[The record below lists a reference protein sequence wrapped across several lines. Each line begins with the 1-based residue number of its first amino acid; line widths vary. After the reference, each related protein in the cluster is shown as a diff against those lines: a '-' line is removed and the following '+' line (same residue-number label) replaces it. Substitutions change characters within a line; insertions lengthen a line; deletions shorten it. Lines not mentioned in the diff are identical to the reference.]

1 MYKCTEDVVK
11 DLEKKKD
18 LRRISMELDPEL
30 VIPAIHRRV
39 NAAGGPA
46 LLFEKVKG
54 SPFPAVSNLFGTR
67 ERAFF
72 LFRHTLQ
79 SAQKLTKYK
88 GNPVRLLKNPLDA
101 VMLLPSLWNALPQR
115 SRWNVPAMYAQ
126 TSLHSLPQIQSWP
139 KDGGAFVTLPQ
150 VYSEHPD
157 FPGVMQ
163 SNLGMYRVQISGNNY
178 IPDKEAGV
186 HYQIH
191 RGIGVHHAAAI
202 QKNQP
207 LKVSVFVGGPPS
219 MTLSAVMP
227 LPEGLSELM
236 FAGVMNGRNI
246 RYARK
251 NGNVISADADF
262 VITGTLE
269 LHETKPEG
277 PFGDHLGYYSLI
289 HPFPYLK
296 VENVYHRKNAIW
308 PFTVVSRPPAEDS
321 YFGELIHEIASPAVP
336 DSIPGLHALHAV
348 DVAGVHPLLLAVGSE
363 RYVPYESRRP
373 MEILTIANAV
383 LGFNQTSLAKYLFM
397 VVREDNPELD
407 IHDIPAYLEHL
418 LERIDFTRD
427 LHFQSST
434 TMDTLDYSSIGLNE
448 GSKVVFAAAG
458 TAIRKLA
465 TELPGG
471 VLLPLGFQKARIV
484 MPGVVAISGKKF
496 SDYKTVQREMS
507 AYTQKK
513 GMARKWE
520 GIALIV
526 LSEDADFTSDMNNFL
541 WETFTKSNPSHDI
554 YGIESFQ
561 EFKHF
566 GCHGP
571 LIIDARKK
579 KHHAPELEEDAATRR
594 IVEKLASKGGELY
607 GLY

>member
-513 GMARKWE
+513 GMAGKWE

>member
-1 MYKCTEDVVK
+1 MYKSTEDVVK

-18 LRRISMELDPEL
+18 LRRISMELDAEL

-39 NAAGGPA
+39 NAVGGPA

-67 ERAFF
+67 DRAFY
-72 LFRHTLQ
+72 LFRDTIK

-88 GNPVRLLKNPLDA
+88 GNPVRLLKNPVDA
-101 VMLLPSLWNALPQR
+101 LKLLPSLWNALPLRNQ
-115 SRWNVPAMYAQ
+115 WNVPAMYAQ
-126 TSLHSLPQIQSWP
+126 TSLHLLPQIKSWP

-150 VYSEHPD
+150 VYSEHPE
-157 FPGVMQ
+157 FPGVKQ

-178 IPDKEAGV
+178 IVDKEAGV

-236 FAGVMNGRNI
+236 FAGVMNGRRI

-277 PFGDHLGYYSLI
+277 PFGDHLGYYSLV
-289 HPFPYLK
+289 HPFPYLR

-321 YFGELIHEIASPAVP
+321 YFGELIHEIASPAIP

-397 VVREDNPELD
+397 VASEDNPELD

-427 LHFQSST
+427 LHFQTST
-434 TMDTLDYSSIGLNE
+434 TMDTLDYSSIGVNE

-458 TAIRKLA
+458 AAIRKLA
-465 TELPGG
+465 TDLPG
-471 VLLPLGFQKARIV
+471 VVSLPSGFQKARMV
-484 MPGVVAISGKKF
+484 MPGVVAISGKNF

-513 GMARKWE
+513 GLARKWE

-566 GCHGP
+566 GCYGP